1 MFEEVGRVAGMP
13 GGKAMNVKDNIRK
26 RRQERLKQ
34 LTERDKFP
42 MPAMENDQVLLAAMG
57 PFRESKLMNEEL
69 RFGDPQNASSTHNS
83 TEPPQNAGSLQ
94 AMSSPQTI
102 ASPSSVGALIYPPSG
117 MGSLPPQMMN
127 DPRFRDPEFVW
138 KHRRE
143 LYPNLYD
150 TPAYRGEDTP
160 RKPPSPRHRHML
172 GKLALSALLFALI
185 WGLFQLDT
193 DSPLALKAKQYVQS
207 AMTDDFQFNAIA
219 AWYEQHFQGAPS
231 LIPAFGDKRSGN
243 DSRKVTAPA
252 GVSFVTPVKGAI
264 VGAFNEETDGVTV
277 QTALAAPVKAAA
289 AGVVLSVGIQDG
301 QGLTVVV
308 RHSGQYE
315 TTYGQLASAKVN
327 KNDWV
332 AEGVV
337 LGQAS
342 DNSAKT
348 AGKLYFAVSRNSR
361 FIDPADVVT
370 FD

>member
-1 MFEEVGRVAGMP
+1 VFEEVGRVAGMP

-34 LTERDKFP
+34 LTERDEPFLSP
-42 MPAMENDQVLLAAMG
+42 VEYDQVLAAEGSHGTPNMAIEQQRSG
-57 PFRESKLMNEEL
+57 SSQSP
-69 RFGDPQNASSTHNS
+69 GIPVQNTD
-83 TEPPQNAGSLQ
+83 SLQ
-94 AMSSPQTI
+94 AMGQPQTI
-102 ASPSSVGALIYPPSG
+102 ASPSSVGALIYPSSG
-117 MGSLPPQMMN
+117 IGSLPPQMMN
-127 DPRFRDPEFVW
+127 DPRFRDPEYVW

-150 TPAYRGEDTP
+150 TPAFRGEDAS
-160 RKPPSPRHRHML
+160 RKPPSPRRRVML

-193 DSPLALKAKQYVQS
+193 VSPLALKAKQYVQS

-252 GVSFVTPVKGAI
+252 GISFVSPVKGAV
-264 VGAFNEETDGVTV
+264 VGAFNGETAGVTV
-277 QTALAAPVKAAA
+277 QTALAAPIKAAA
-289 AGVVLSVGIQDG
+289 AGVVVSVGIKDG

-332 AEGVV
+332 AEGAE

-361 FIDPADVVT
+361 NIDPADVVT